1 MSSCRLTLCGKWQLL
16 LLVVLPPLH
25 SCVSS
30 WVLLPLWLLLLLV
43 ARAVTVL
50 NELSAPCC
58 GATVFNVHSPQ
69 IRFADRAQR
78 HSARC
83 PSTSLSLIRIA
94 ALCKAKHRQQAAY
107 VVSAC
112 QMLPNAPAPCL
123 HSDRPSPPPPTFL
136 LCPTQI
142 TELILL
148 LYMKLK
154 VRRSCGA

>member
-1 MSSCRLTLCGKWQLL
+1 MSSCRLTLCGKLWK
-16 LLVVLPPLH
+16 
-25 SCVSS
+25 
-30 WVLLPLWLLLLLV
+30 LLPLQLSSGFPSLCWLLLLLV

-94 ALCKAKHRQQAAY
+94 ALCKAKHRQQQQQQPTGCLRSYSLSNGPECACSM
-107 VVSAC
+107 SA
-112 QMLPNAPAPCL
+112 Q
-123 HSDRPSPPPPTFL
+123 RPPPLSPPTLFYTPH
-136 LCPTQI
+136 
-142 TELILL
+142 
-148 LYMKLK
+148 K
-154 VRRSCGA
+154 

>member
-1 MSSCRLTLCGKWQLL
+1 MSSCRLTLCGKWK
-16 LLVVLPPLH
+16 
-25 SCVSS
+25 
-30 WVLLPLWLLLLLV
+30 LLPLQLSSGFPSLCWLLLLLV

-94 ALCKAKHRQQAAY
+94 ALCKAKHRQQQQQQQPTGCLRSYSLSNGPECACSM
-107 VVSAC
+107 SA
-112 QMLPNAPAPCL
+112 QRPTLSLPYLTPHTNN
-123 HSDRPSPPPPTFL
+123 
-136 LCPTQI
+136 
-142 TELILL
+142 
-148 LYMKLK
+148 
-154 VRRSCGA
+154 

>member
-1 MSSCRLTLCGKWQLL
+1 MSSCRLTLCGKLWK
-16 LLVVLPPLH
+16 
-25 SCVSS
+25 
-30 WVLLPLWLLLLLV
+30 LLPLQLSSGFPPLCWLLLLLV

-94 ALCKAKHRQQAAY
+94 ALCKAKHRQQQQQQQQQYQPTGCLRSYSLSNGPECACSM
-107 VVSAC
+107 SA
-112 QMLPNAPAPCL
+112 QQPTLSLPL
-123 HSDRPSPPPPTFL
+123 PTLFYT
-136 LCPTQI
+136 PH
-142 TELILL
+142 
-148 LYMKLK
+148 K
-154 VRRSCGA
+154 